1 MLLHQYYDWQLV
13 ERLPLR
19 CFGELLTAAR
29 KREEHE
35 EKDKSD
41 KLMLGLWIV
50 RFAVDCLRGEEPIG
64 LEEFM
69 AEETPLPPKK
79 TADEI
84 MADILPI
91 IDAER
96 RRNGGS

>member
-29 KREEHE
+29 KRDEQE
-35 EKDKSD
+35 EKEKTD

-50 RFAVDCLRGEEPIG
+50 RFAVDCIRGEEPIG

-69 AEETPLPPKK
+69 AVDDEKPKRC
-79 TADEI
+79 ADDI